1 MKRVVFLI
9 LFACLCLVGCK
20 KIEYVS
26 VPQVQI
32 RDSIVTKMQHDSIFI
47 KVTEKQRNDTIY
59 RDSIV
64 YNFVF
69 RNDTIRT
76 IKTDSIPYP
85 VEVEKLVEKKLNSY
99 QRTMIGLGWTLI
111 LLIVGYVGYRGVKF
125 YLTKKIIKA
134 DKRA

>member
-9 LFACLCLVGCK
+9 LFACLALVGCK
-20 KIEYVS
+20 KIEYVY
-26 VPQVQI
+26 VPKVQI
-32 RDSIVTKMQHDSIFI
+32 RDSIVTKMQHDSIYI
-47 KVTEKQRNDTIY
+47 KVTERQKNDTIY

-76 IKTDSIPYP
+76 TRTDSIPYP
-85 VEVEKLVEKKLNSY
+85 VEVPKYIEKKLNGY

-111 LLIVGYVGYRGVKF
+111 LLVVGYVGYKGLKF
-125 YLTKKIIKA
+125 YLTKKL
-134 DKRA
+134 

>member
-1 MKRVVFLI
+1 MKRIILLLI
-9 LFACLCLVGCK
+9 LIEALFLVGCK
-20 KIEYVS
+20 KIKYVS

-32 RDSIVTKMQHDSIFI
+32 RDSIVTKLHHDSIFI
-47 KVTEKQRNDTIY
+47 KVTEKQKNDTIY

-76 IKTDSIPYP
+76 TKTDSIPYP
-85 VEVEKLVEKKLNSY
+85 VEVEKLVEKKLNGY

-111 LLIVGYVGYRGVKF
+111 LLIIGFIGYRGLKF
-125 YLTKKIIKA
+125 YLTKKL
-134 DKRA
+134 

>member
-9 LFACLCLVGCK
+9 LFACFALVGCK

-32 RDSIVTKMQHDSIFI
+32 RDSIVTKLQHDSIFI
-47 KVTEKQRNDTIY
+47 KVTEKQKNDTIY

-69 RNDTIRT
+69 RGDTIRT
-76 IKTDSIPYP
+76 TKTDSIPYT
-85 VEVEKLVEKKLNSY
+85 VEVEKLVEKKLNGY
-99 QRTMIGLGWTLI
+99 QRTMINLGWVLI
-111 LLIVGYVGYRGVKF
+111 LSVIGYIGYRGLKF
-125 YLTKKIIKA
+125 YLTKKL
-134 DKRA
+134 

>member
-1 MKRVVFLI
+1 MKRIILLI
-9 LFACLCLVGCK
+9 LILIEALFLVGCK

-32 RDSIVTKMQHDSIFI
+32 RDSIVTKIQHDSIFI

-76 IKTDSIPYP
+76 IRTDSIPYP
-85 VEVEKLVEKKLNSY
+85 VEVPKYIEKKLNGY
-99 QRTMIGLGWTLI
+99 QRTMIGLGWMLI
-111 LLIVGYVGYRGVKF
+111 LAVVGYAGYKGLKF
-125 YLTKKIIKA
+125 YLTKKL
-134 DKRA
+134 

>member
-9 LFACLCLVGCK
+9 LVACLALVGCK

-32 RDSIVTKMQHDSIFI
+32 RDSIVTKLQHDSIFI
-47 KVTEKQRNDTIY
+47 KVTEKQKNDTIY

-69 RNDTIRT
+69 RNDTIKVNR
-76 IKTDSIPYP
+76 TDSIPYP
-85 VEVEKLVEKKLNSY
+85 VEVEKLIEKKLNGY
-99 QRTMIGLGWTLI
+99 QRTMISLGWVFI
-111 LLIVGYVGYRGVKF
+111 LAVVGFIGYKGLKF
-125 YLTKKIIKA
+125 YLTKKL
-134 DKRA
+134 